1 MVQLVETL
9 VASQFQ
15 KDIYH
20 WVEYGSGNAI
30 IKAVAGSGKTTV
42 LKHSCKIIFDKFG
55 VQPLAIAFNKH
66 IKDELILKIGEY
78 AQVQT
83 FNSIGHSLVCN
94 ALQRKYL
101 KVDEK
106 GINKYRDIC
115 KKIVIDQN
123 GSNDWETNERF
134 IEELLQLAN
143 FCMKTLTGTK
153 SREDLE
159 EMISNYN
166 LDIDSLN
173 IIGNWLGL
181 VIKEGDNLARQGIIS
196 FSDQLFLPH
205 LWKLQPT
212 QKYSWVLGDEMQDT
226 STAAL
231 ELFLKFTDS
240 NTRILAVADPKQAI
254 MGFAGANS
262 DAVDRLQSRTNAI
275 SLPLSICY
283 RCPKSH
289 IALAQKLV
297 PEIQHSPTASEGEVL
312 EIQMKCKPKGGYSYE
327 ELIPLIRGGE
337 LIICRKTAPLISL
350 CIKLIAHRIP
360 AKVRGRD
367 IGASLGKLIDDISK
381 VNGFSFDKFPEYADI
396 LYETRKA
403 KFIVKEEWGK
413 IESLLDRVQGL
424 LACYEGFDNID
435 DVKSFK
441 KAVSDLFSDTQSNVV
456 LSTIHKAKGLE
467 GDRIV
472 FLHPEF
478 CPMRWEGQ
486 NREMFQQEKNLEYV
500 ALTRSKHLLIMA
512 YGLPPKKAS
521 KPPTNKIEDW
531 VKEYEDSK
539 EDFFKGCHTPQEIQ
553 DRYRNLAK
561 QYHPDIPGGSTE
573 LMQELN
579 RQYELVC

>member
-1 MVQLVETL
+1 MVQLVKTL
-9 VASQFQ
+9 VASHFQ

-20 WVEYGSGNAI
+20 WVEFGNGNAI

-42 LKHSCKIIFDKFG
+42 LQHSCKIIFDKFG

-66 IKDELILKIGEY
+66 IKDELSLKIGEY
-78 AQVQT
+78 AQIQT
-83 FNSIGHSLVCN
+83 FNSLGHRLVGN
-94 ALQRKYL
+94 ALGRGHLNVK
-101 KVDEK
+101 DD
-106 GINKYRDIC
+106 KYRNIC
-115 KKIVIDQN
+115 KKVVIDQN
-123 GSNDWETNERF
+123 GNNDWETNERL
-134 IEELLQLAN
+134 IEELFQLAN

-166 LDIDSLN
+166 LDLESLG
-173 IIGNWLGL
+173 IVGGWLGL
-181 VIKEGDNLARQGIIS
+181 VIKEGDALARRGIIS
-196 FSDQLFLPH
+196 FSDQLFLPY

-212 QKYSWVLGDEMQDT
+212 QKYLWVLGDEMQDT
-226 STAAL
+226 SSAAL
-231 ELFLKFTDS
+231 ELFLKFTDD

-254 MGFAGANS
+254 FGFAGANS
-262 DAVDRLQSRTNAI
+262 DATDRLQSRTNAI

-289 IALAQKLV
+289 IELAQKLV
-297 PEIQHSPTASEGEVL
+297 PEIQPSPTASNGEVL
-312 EIQMKCKPKGGYSYE
+312 EIQMKSSKPKGGYTYE

-350 CIKLIAHRIP
+350 CIKLITQRIP

-381 VNGFSFDKFPEYADI
+381 VNKFTFEKFHEYANI
-396 LYETRKA
+396 LYESRKA
-403 KFIVKEEWGK
+403 KFIIKQEWGK

-424 LACYEGFDNID
+424 LACYEGFDNIN

-441 KAVSDLFSDTQSNVV
+441 KAVIDLFSDTQSNVV

-467 GDRIV
+467 ADRIV
-472 FLHPEF
+472 FLHPEI

-486 NREMFQQEKNLEYV
+486 NREMLQQEKNLEYV
-500 ALTRSKHLLIMA
+500 ALTRSKHFLIMA
-512 YGLPPKKAS
+512 YGLPPKKPS

-539 EDFFKGCHTPQEIQ
+539 ENFFKGCHSPQEVQ

-561 QYHPDIPGGSTE
+561 QYHPDIPGGNIE

>member
-1 MVQLVETL
+1 MVQLVETAL
-9 VASQFQ
+9 VASHFQ

-20 WVEYGSGNAI
+20 WVEFGNGNAI

-66 IKDELILKIGEY
+66 IKDELSLKIGEF
-78 AQVQT
+78 AQIQT
-83 FNSIGHSLVCN
+83 FNSLGHRLVGN
-94 ALQRKYL
+94 ALGRGHLNVK
-101 KVDEK
+101 DD
-106 GINKYRDIC
+106 KYRNIC
-115 KKIVIDQN
+115 KKVVIDQN
-123 GSNDWETNERF
+123 GNNDWETNERF
-134 IEELLQLAN
+134 IEELFQLAN

-166 LDIDSLN
+166 LDIESLG
-173 IIGNWLGL
+173 IVGGWLGL
-181 VIKEGDNLARQGIIS
+181 VIKEGDALARRGIIS
-196 FSDQLFLPH
+196 FSDQLFLPY

-212 QKYSWVLGDEMQDT
+212 QKYLWVLGDEMQDT
-226 STAAL
+226 SSAAL
-231 ELFLKFTDS
+231 ELFLKFTDD

-254 MGFAGANS
+254 FGFAGANS
-262 DAVDRLQSRTNAI
+262 DATDRLQSRTNAI

-289 IALAQKLV
+289 IELAQKLV
-297 PEIQHSPTASEGEVL
+297 PEIQPSPTAFNGEVL
-312 EIQMKCKPKGGYSYE
+312 EIQMKSKPKGGYTYE

-350 CIKLIAHRIP
+350 CIKLITQRIP

-381 VNGFSFDKFPEYADI
+381 VNKFTFEKFHEYANI
-396 LYETRKA
+396 LYESRKA
-403 KFIVKEEWGK
+403 KFIIKQEWGK

-424 LACYEGFDNID
+424 LACYEGFDNIN

-441 KAVSDLFSDTQSNVV
+441 KAVIDLFSDTQSNVV

-467 GDRIV
+467 ADRIV
-472 FLHPEF
+472 FLHPEI

-486 NREMFQQEKNLEYV
+486 NREMLQQEKNLEYV
-500 ALTRSKHLLIMA
+500 ALTRSKHFLIMA

-539 EDFFKGCHTPQEIQ
+539 ENFFKGCHSPQEVQ

-561 QYHPDIPGGSTE
+561 QYHPDIPGGSNE

>member
-20 WVEYGSGNAI
+20 WVEFGSGNAI

-66 IKDELILKIGEY
+66 IKDELSLKIGEY
-78 AQVQT
+78 AQIQT
-83 FNSIGHSLVCN
+83 FNSLGHRLVGNSLG
-94 ALQRKYL
+94 RGYL
-101 KVDEK
+101 KVDDD
-106 GINKYRDIC
+106 KYRNIC
-115 KKIVIDQN
+115 KKVVIDRN
-123 GSNDWETNERF
+123 GNNDWETNERF
-134 IEELLQLAN
+134 VQELLQLTN

-181 VIKEGDNLARQGIIS
+181 VIKEGDNLAREGVIS

-312 EIQMKCKPKGGYSYE
+312 EIQMKCKPKGGYTYE

-337 LIICRKTAPLISL
+337 LIICRKTAPLVSL
-350 CIKLIAHRIP
+350 CIKLITHRIP

-381 VNGFSFDKFPEYADI
+381 TNGFKFDEFPKYADI
-396 LYETRKA
+396 LYEARKA
-403 KFIVKEEWGK
+403 KFLVKQEYGK

-486 NREMFQQEKNLEYV
+486 NKEMFQQEKNLEYV

-512 YGLPPKKAS
+512 YGLPPKKS
-521 KPPTNKIEDW
+521 CKPPTNNIEDW

-561 QYHPDIPGGSTE
+561 QYHPDIPGGSTK

>member
-9 VASQFQ
+9 VASHFQ

-20 WVEYGSGNAI
+20 WVEFGNGNAI

-66 IKDELILKIGEY
+66 IKDELSLKIGEF
-78 AQVQT
+78 AQIQT
-83 FNSIGHSLVCN
+83 FNSLGHRLVGN
-94 ALQRKYL
+94 ALGRGHLNVK
-101 KVDEK
+101 DD
-106 GINKYRDIC
+106 KYRNIC
-115 KKIVIDQN
+115 KKVVIDQN
-123 GSNDWETNERF
+123 GNNDWETNERF
-134 IEELLQLAN
+134 IEELFQLAN

-166 LDIDSLN
+166 LDIESLG
-173 IIGNWLGL
+173 IVGGWLGL
-181 VIKEGDNLARQGIIS
+181 VIKEGDALARRGIIS
-196 FSDQLFLPH
+196 FSDQLFLPY

-212 QKYSWVLGDEMQDT
+212 QKYLWVLGDEMQDT
-226 STAAL
+226 SSAAL
-231 ELFLKFTDS
+231 ELFLKFTDD

-254 MGFAGANS
+254 FGFAGANS
-262 DAVDRLQSRTNAI
+262 DATDRLQSRTNAI

-289 IALAQKLV
+289 IELAQKLV
-297 PEIQHSPTASEGEVL
+297 PEIQPSPTASNGEVL
-312 EIQMKCKPKGGYSYE
+312 EIQMKSKPKGGYTYE

-350 CIKLIAHRIP
+350 CIKLITQRIP

-381 VNGFSFDKFPEYADI
+381 VNKFTFEKFHEYANI
-396 LYETRKA
+396 LYESRKA
-403 KFIVKEEWGK
+403 KFIIKQEWGK

-424 LACYEGFDNID
+424 LACYEGFDNIN

-441 KAVSDLFSDTQSNVV
+441 KAVIDLFSDTQSNVV

-467 GDRIV
+467 ADRIV
-472 FLHPEF
+472 FLHPEI

-486 NREMFQQEKNLEYV
+486 NREMLQQEKNLEYV
-500 ALTRSKHLLIMA
+500 ALTRSKHFLIMA

-539 EDFFKGCHTPQEIQ
+539 ENFFKGCHSPQEVQ

-561 QYHPDIPGGSTE
+561 QYHPDIPGGSNE